1 MLHRTITGP
10 GAIAMAVSE
19 VPNLASTK
27 FVPEDGRHL
36 LAGAASPLW
45 LIFGGAAVAGAS
57 WWWWASRWREAV
69 NVEALMAI
77 APEPVSPGVID
88 EPELEAEAVA
98 AVEALAEPAA
108 LVEASVA
115 PALEA
120 APEAV
125 IESAEAVGRTVEET
139 PVAAEPVIQAVIEMG
154 AEAAVTVVETGA
166 DLVEAAADD
175 LTVLVGIGPKLSAS
189 LADLGVTRFAQIAAW
204 TDEELGTFDALLN
217 LKGRAERDSWIDQ
230 AKRLSTSK

>member
-1 MLHRTITGP
+1 
-10 GAIAMAVSE
+10 MAVSE

-27 FVPEDGRHL
+27 LVPENGQHL

-88 EPELEAEAVA
+88 EPEREAETVA

-108 LVEASVA
+108 LVVA
-115 PALEA
+115 AAEPALEA
-120 APEAV
+120 APEVVVATT
-125 IESAEAVGRTVEET
+125 EAVERAVEDI
-139 PVAAEPVIQAVIEMG
+139 PLADEPVIQAVIEMG

-175 LTVLVGIGPKLSAS
+175 LTVLVGIGPKLSVS